1 MNLPCVEACCTICV
15 ETINAADHRCTPSAE
30 PRGQHGTAPCC
41 SCASLSD
48 DSVTRKQRWNYLGG
62 NFTLTLA
69 WGGSFTLVWKQKSRL
84 VESQNIY
91 RMLVKK
97 VSFMFILKY
106 WLLRSQRGHFG
117 ASRQCNSTREC
128 TLPLQE
134 WEVITGQKRELVIH
148 EMTPLIYVFFFFFKI
163 NSALTVTCQSQNS
176 LTQATNT
183 TNANECEFC
192 I

>member
-1 MNLPCVEACCTICV
+1 MTDVGGGREDGGGRLEGGWAPRAVNLPCVEACCTICV
-15 ETINAADHRCTPSAE
+15 ETINAADHRCSPSVE

-48 DSVTRKQRWNYLGG
+48 DSVNRKQRWNYLGG

-69 WGGSFTLVWKQKSRL
+69 RPWGGSFTLVWKQKSL
-84 VESQNIY
+84 VESQNLY
-91 RMLVKK
+91 MTLVKK
-97 VSFMFILKY
+97 VSFMLRLKY

-134 WEVITGQKRELVIH
+134 WEVITSQRRELVIH
-148 EMTPLIYVFFFFFKI
+148 EMTPLIYVFFF
-163 NSALTVTCQSQNS
+163 
-176 LTQATNT
+176 
-183 TNANECEFC
+183 
-192 I
+192 